1 MIDTLRQ
8 RDFFLLW
15 FGRLIS
21 VTGDWLLLTALPF
34 YVYERTGSVLA
45 ISVMFMTYW
54 LPGILLGSLAGVFV
68 DRWDRKR
75 TLVTNNLLQTAVVLL
90 LLVLIVAPSN
100 EWLWLAYVVNLVQSC
115 INQFSGPAEGAL
127 LPALVGKE
135 RLVPANSLNALN
147 DNIGRLAG
155 PAIGGVLIASFGLG
169 SVVLVD
175 SLTYLFAAFMISLI
189 STSPGP
195 GGAERLPDGGE
206 TEAAAGRWVAIWRD
220 WVGGLRIVKGDRSIA
235 ILFLMLAIVTFA
247 DGILTPLLAP
257 FASDVLGGG
266 AATYGWL
273 LTVRGIGGLVGG
285 LIVGQWGAA
294 LGPARLLVLGPISAG
309 SLMLAVFNAPS
320 LPLAIALWCLLSVPF
335 VAYATSHQTL
345 LQSSVTDEY
354 RGRVLGALGT
364 TGALVWL
371 GGSAL
376 SAALGD
382 TLGVV
387 PMLNASASLVILAGL
402 VGLLLRA
409 TSAQR
414 SIQETRVTPG
424 S

>member
-1 MIDTLRQ
+1 MIDTLRK

-45 ISVMFMTYW
+45 TSVMFMTYW

-75 TLVTNNLLQTAVVLL
+75 TLIVNNLLQTAVVLL
-90 LLVLIVAPSN
+90 LLVLIVAPSD
-100 EWLWLAYVVNLVQSC
+100 EWLWLAYAVNLVQSC

-127 LPALVGKE
+127 LPTLVDEE
-135 RLVPANSLNALN
+135 RLIPANSLNALN

-175 SLTYLFAAFMISLI
+175 SLTYLFAALMISLI
-189 STSPGP
+189 STSPKLER
-195 GGAERLPDGGE
+195 AERRTDGGDTTE
-206 TEAAAGRWVAIWRD
+206 TAAGRWIAIWRD
-220 WVGGLRIVKGDRSIA
+220 WLGGIRVVKGDRSIA
-235 ILFLMLAIVTFA
+235 VLFLMLAIVMFA

-257 FASDVLGGG
+257 FASDVLRGGG
-266 AATYGWL
+266 ATYGWL

-294 LGPARLLVLGPISAG
+294 LGPARLLVLGPICAG
-309 SLMLAVFNAPS
+309 SLMLAVFNSHS
-320 LPLAIALWCLLSVPF
+320 LPLAIALWSLLSVPF

-345 LQSSVTDEY
+345 LQSGVTDEY

-371 GGSAL
+371 GGSVL
-376 SAALGD
+376 SGALGG

-387 PMLNASASLVILAGL
+387 PMLNVSAILVILAGL
-402 VGLLLRA
+402 VGLLLGV
-409 TSAQR
+409 TSEQR
-414 SIQETRVTPG
+414 SIQTPG
-424 S
+424 